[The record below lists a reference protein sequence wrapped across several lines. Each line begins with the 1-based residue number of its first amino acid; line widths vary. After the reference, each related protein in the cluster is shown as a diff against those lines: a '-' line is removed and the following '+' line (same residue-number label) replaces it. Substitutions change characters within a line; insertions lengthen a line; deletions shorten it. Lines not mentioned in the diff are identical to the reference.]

1 MARRYL
7 GGSGERLTV
16 WISIAASTV
25 LIFYGYDQGVFGNV
39 LVSDDFLRTMGYPS
53 TADQGTMTSVYNLGC
68 FAGAL
73 STLYSGDKLGRPRT
87 LMLGSSV
94 IAVAAVI
101 QAASYSAG
109 QMYAG
114 RVVAGLGTGMNTATA
129 GVWQSETSKMR
140 SRGKL
145 IIIQMANCITGFA
158 ISNWLTLGFSFAP
171 GSVSWRFPLA
181 FQMCESAPAAVAR
194 AFQSC
199 VDAEPPEQSSRRSYC
214 SCAPSCP
221 TRPACSSARVGTTRL
236 WRCSPRSRA
245 TAPRLARSPSARN
258 FLSSKM
264 CWIENML
271 WSIPG
276 CNLSPGAGH
285 QAQCGE

>member
-1 MARRYL
+1 MPRRYL

-114 RVVAGLGTGMNTATA
+114 RVIAGLGTGMNTATA

-181 FQMCESAPAAVAR
+181 FQMCESDFSAVDFNHVWLLNLPNSLLGAGL
-194 AFQSC
+194 AY
-199 VDAEPPEQSSRRSYC
+199 VPLP
-214 SCAPSCP
+214 
-221 TRPACSSARVGTTRL
+221 
-236 WRCSPRSRA
+236 
-245 TAPRLARSPSARN
+245 PRLAPPAHPQGSARRSHGGPRRPRGPRRHAR
-258 FLSSKM
+258 LA
-264 CWIENML
+264 L
-271 WSIPG
+271 GPHAVLHYQG
-276 CNLSPGAGH
+276 CA
-285 QAQCGE
+285 